1 MGVKVKD
8 LLQLPSLREAQVY
21 AGAENLERSV
31 TSLSFLEVSDML
43 FFSKNI
49 QMNQKEYYAG
59 ELLISSFYSIKDDVD
74 KQCQAIQCLYDLG
87 EIGIILYYVGIVLP
101 KLSPKVVQLAEK
113 LGFMIICMPKNDPSL
128 RYNEVIYEVMNA
140 IITKQSAND
149 SFVNEIL
156 EKVSLLPEHLRSVEM
171 TIKMLADRVK
181 TNIILTTSRFE
192 IINQVM
198 WPRNSTLGVQQ
209 IIESLQIDKKG
220 KDNNFLIEDLSVYQK
235 EIQQKDNG
243 RMYLFVITEK
253 KELPIFELDQVTEV
267 IQVALNLWGK
277 KHGEVSEYAL
287 VKAIINDESEKMYRL
302 AKILSVN
309 VSSVQLLWL
318 VHINDLSK
326 EKEIRAELIDQLSKF
341 YRTCVV
347 QMIDHCFVVLLGN
360 YMHKHS
366 ELDITKEFMETT
378 THYSSIKDIIFCPR
392 MRNTSD
398 VREMYQLVNDVE
410 KLFPVIYKERKIF
423 SAAEIKSL
431 KKAMMLATMGE
442 QKIAEH
448 LVILEPLMED
458 KEAIK
463 TLCSFLLDSNGSF
476 SKCSELLYVHKN
488 TVKYRIKKISELLGY
503 DVTCFS
509 ETYDVYMATMIYRVL
524 NH

>member
-8 LLQLPSLREAQVY
+8 LLQLPSLREAEVLT
-21 AGAENLERSV
+21 GEENLARSV

-43 FFSKNI
+43 FFSKNV
-49 QMNQKEYYAG
+49 QMDQKEYYAG
-59 ELLISSFYSIKDDVD
+59 ELLIGSFYSIKEDVA
-74 KQCQAIQCLYDLG
+74 KQCEAVQILHDLG

-101 KLSPKVVQLAEK
+101 ELSPKVIQLAEK

-171 TIKMLADRVK
+171 TIKMLADRLK
-181 TNIILTTSRFE
+181 TNIILTTSHFE

-198 WPRNSTLGVQQ
+198 WPRNSTLGVQK
-209 IIESLQIDKKG
+209 IIEELQSDREKRNVSSIV
-220 KDNNFLIEDLSVYQK
+220 EELSIYQR
-235 EIQQKDNG
+235 EIQQKDNAL
-243 RMYLFVITEK
+243 MYLFVITEK
-253 KELPIFELDQVTEV
+253 KELPVFELDQVMEV

-287 VKAIINDESEKMYRL
+287 VKAIINDESDKMYRL
-302 AKILSVN
+302 ANILSVD
-309 VSSVQLLWL
+309 VSSIQLLWL

-326 EKEIRAELIDQLSKF
+326 EKEIRVELMDQLSKF
-341 YRTCVV
+341 YHTCVI

-360 YMHKHS
+360 YLHKHS
-366 ELDITKEFMETT
+366 ELEITKEFIETT
-378 THYSSIKDIIFCPR
+378 THFSSIKDIIFCPR

-398 VREMYQLVNDVE
+398 VRGMYQLVNDVE

-431 KKAMMLATMGE
+431 KKAMILTTKGE

-448 LVILEPLMED
+448 LTILEPIMED

-476 SKCSELLYVHKN
+476 SKCSEMLFVHKN
-488 TVKYRIKKISELLGY
+488 TVKYRIRKISELLGY

-509 ETYDVYMATMIYRVL
+509 ETYDVYMATMVYRVL